1 MDSKRIPRR
10 QAIAMPSE
18 PTGVRMHCGIICFEG
33 ICWSLAADS
42 LGFHQLQMANGR
54 TLMGELGIKKPHRG
68 KQSFD
73 FGCGEWVK
81 KVSPE

>member
-1 MDSKRIPRR
+1 
-10 QAIAMPSE
+10 
-18 PTGVRMHCGIICFEG
+18 
-33 ICWSLAADS
+33 
-42 LGFHQLQMANGR
+42 
-54 TLMGELGIKKPHRG
+54 MGELGIKKPHRG